1 MMNIPISKI
10 GMSITEGG
18 REGTFIDSI
27 QTAIK
32 TGVSAVELSA
42 RMEGP
47 GVGFESYGRTARRD
61 LKEVAL
67 ANQVRIVSVHVPVE
81 IGNLSG
87 FTGNKGFSDELR
99 KAQVDEVKKAI
110 DFGSQVSNG
119 CAIVVH
125 TGEFSRP
132 LSEQPWCSNNRGDV
146 IFTGYEEEQEKAVI
160 TLVDISTGHVV
171 ETVKKNQKIPRAEW
185 NKHEG
190 TRAYRDLK
198 GNIVNK
204 GDYIDYDG
212 NKVSRKDRL
221 PKYDKK
227 RNTFI
232 LKDET
237 WEDFIQ
243 EAHELN
249 TEFEKTHGR
258 KPIGDEVITPE
269 EAFLFASTETQEKI
283 AKGYAL
289 YYGRHLDKQFE
300 LLSILRKV
308 KEFYDRLEKSM
319 PEHEKWR
326 LMRQDP
332 LIGGIVGQLIPPAS
346 KMPSEL
352 LNTAI
357 RDIEED
363 IKSTQNLVVGQEQA
377 VRKQQIIR
385 EQTTAIRKYGLK
397 QSIKSYVEVGVYAMD
412 ATHAHNLKQD
422 IFIAPENLFPEMG
435 YGTHP
440 DELIEMVEVVRRAM
454 AEYLVK
460 HRNISSVDAQK
471 ESEDHIKA
479 TLDTQHL
486 GMWRKYFR
494 QKCGE
499 LKKETDSRFNDWY
512 LEQIKKIANE
522 DIVGHIHLVE
532 GFGMGHSHLAVE
544 QGAMPVK
551 SAIKYLI
558 ESGYKGTII
567 SEAYGENAFGAGRQ
581 VTETWKQL
589 GGTVNPKT
597 GQRWKDIEKSHFGKE
612 YPPAHITDKDI
623 LNNDGELW
631 SGVPLG

>member
-1 MMNIPISKI
+1 MTNIPISKI

-18 REGTFIDSI
+18 REGTFLDSM

-32 TGVSAVELSA
+32 TGVSALELSF

-47 GVGFESYGRTARRD
+47 GVGFESYCNTARRD
-61 LKEVAL
+61 LKEIAK
-67 ANQVRIVSVHVPVE
+67 ANNVKIVSLHVPVE

-87 FTGNKGFSDELR
+87 FTGNRGFNDELR
-99 KAQVDEVKKAI
+99 KSQVDEVKKAI
-110 DFGSQVSNG
+110 DFASQVTDG

-125 TGEFSRP
+125 TGEFIRP
-132 LSEQPWCSNNRGDV
+132 ISEQPWRKNGRGD
-146 IFTGYEEEQEKAVI
+146 IILTGYEEEQEKANI
-160 TLVDISTGHVV
+160 LLVDISTGHVV
-171 ETVKKNQKIPRAEW
+171 ESVKKNQKIPRAEW
-185 NKHEG
+185 NKYEG
-190 TRAYRDLK
+190 NKAYRDLN
-198 GNIVNK
+198 GNLVNPD
-204 GDYIDYDG
+204 DYIDYDG

-227 RNTFI
+227 KNIFI

-237 WEDFIQ
+237 WEDFVQ

-249 TEFEKTHGR
+249 KEFEKIHGR

-269 EAFLFASTETQEKI
+269 EAFLYASTETQEKI

-300 LLSILRKV
+300 LRDILRKV

-319 PEHEKWR
+319 PENEKWR
-326 LMRQDP
+326 IMRQDP
-332 LIGGIVGQLIPPAS
+332 RIGGIVGQLIPPAS

-385 EQTTAIRKYGLK
+385 EQTTSIRKYGLK

-412 ATHAHNLKQD
+412 ATHTHNLKND

-435 YGTHP
+435 YGSHP
-440 DELIEMVEVVRRAM
+440 DEFIEMVKIARRAM
-454 AEYLVK
+454 AEHLVK
-460 HRNISSVDAQK
+460 HRNMSLPQAQK
-471 ESEDHIKA
+471 EAEDHIEA

-486 GMWRKYFR
+486 GMWRKYFQ

-512 LEQIKKIANE
+512 LEQIKKIVNE
-522 DIVGHIHLVE
+522 NILGHIHLVD
-532 GFGMGHSHLAVE
+532 GFCMGHSHLAVE
-544 QGAMPVK
+544 QGVMPVK

-558 ESGYKGTII
+558 AEGYKGSII
-567 SEAYGENAFGAGRQ
+567 SEAYGENTFGQGRQ
-581 VTETWKQL
+581 ITETWKQL
-589 GGTVNPKT
+589 GGTVNPKS
-597 GQRWKDIEKSHFGKE
+597 GQKWKDMEKSHFGKE
-612 YPPAHITDKDI
+612 YPPTHITDKDI